1 LPAENKMT
9 EKTPANLTI
18 LLVEDDEDTRYLM
31 RLEIERRGYR
41 VIEADDGEKAVALAQ
56 QEHPDIILMDLSL
69 PTMDGLE
76 ATKQI
81 RGIDGLR
88 TVPIIAVTAHQ
99 ETDFREGAKA
109 SGFDAYVTKPMDFDW
124 LSELMVGLLG

>member
-1 LPAENKMT
+1 MT
-9 EKTPANLTI
+9 EKPNTNLTV

-31 RLEIERRGYR
+31 RLELERRDYR
-41 VIEADDGEKAVALAQ
+41 VIEAEDGENAVRLAE
-56 QEHPDIILMDLSL
+56 QERPDIILMDLSL
-69 PTMDGLE
+69 PAMDGLE

-81 RGIDGLR
+81 RGFDGMGA
-88 TVPIIAVTAHQ
+88 VPIIAVTAHQ

-109 SGFDAYVTKPMDFDW
+109 SGFNAYATKPVDFDW